1 MRRSSKCFKIIHH
14 LILPFNKSCK
24 CLGLSFSDEVTETQ
38 RRKIIVLKVPKS
50 KSVGAKVCTQHSAC
64 PLRTGIPHWGHATPP
79 HRFRTNRSFPLL
91 TDCAVH
97 VTTCSLIKD
106 NFTYRESIQGIKRQ
120 LFQLAHSTASCPLG
134 SSPARVCFYSLGGLE
149 SVQGAGGSQIF
160 KGYYCSDFKSSFSRK
175 TLCPVVHIQMFLNS
189 YYLKRRRK
197 DTYKPT
203 LASIRVSSGNIQP
216 EF

>member
-1 MRRSSKCFKIIHH
+1 MCRALFWPGGRGGSEGQERRGDKAPSNLGAPLKEGQTTPGETSQPSFRRDSATQELRGPITQGRAGDYPKSTRQLLQALRTRMRRSSKCFKIIHR

-91 TDCAVH
+91 TDRVVL

-106 NFTYRESIQGIKRQ
+106 NFTYRESIQGI
-120 LFQLAHSTASCPLG
+120 
-134 SSPARVCFYSLGGLE
+134 E
-149 SVQGAGGSQIF
+149 
-160 KGYYCSDFKSSFSRK
+160 
-175 TLCPVVHIQMFLNS
+175 
-189 YYLKRRRK
+189 
-197 DTYKPT
+197 
-203 LASIRVSSGNIQP
+203 
-216 EF
+216 